1 MNISPRRR
9 RRILREHQ
17 LRQNGHTLEQ
27 IAKKVDISVATV
39 HADLRVLE
47 TNWTEFAQAT
57 RKDLLLQQINRLN
70 RLITRLTNRKPFADD
85 GTFTVEQIISLET
98 LLSRDLN
105 AANREYRLLLREL
118 RADAPHNDEIIELE
132 LSDYPDHELAD
143 PERTR
148 KNLKEPETNPA
159 AIPQKT
165 QEIASPPPPEK
176 EIPENLKVPLPKH
189 TGRNKPCPCGS
200 GRKRKLCHPQHSSS
214 PPSEVSSSP
223 PAGEM
228 SRSSLPPARPGDR
241 GGLPPGLEAESRTP
255 HPTVRRRRAEQRPT
269 HPGQSARKTSRPPRQ
284 VTTTNSHQEP
294 PRATKGLPGSGPQ
307 NWTKS
312 RTFELR
318 FKLDI

>member
-105 AANREYRLLLREL
+105 AANREFRLLLREL
-118 RADAPHNDEIIELE
+118 RADAPQNDEIIELE

-148 KNLKEPETNPA
+148 KNLKEPETNPPRSRRKHRKSRLLR
-159 AIPQKT
+159 PQKKK
-165 QEIASPPPPEK
+165 SP
-176 EIPENLKVPLPKH
+176 
-189 TGRNKPCPCGS
+189 
-200 GRKRKLCHPQHSSS
+200 
-214 PPSEVSSSP
+214 
-223 PAGEM
+223 
-228 SRSSLPPARPGDR
+228 
-241 GGLPPGLEAESRTP
+241 
-255 HPTVRRRRAEQRPT
+255 
-269 HPGQSARKTSRPPRQ
+269 KT
-284 VTTTNSHQEP
+284 
-294 PRATKGLPGSGPQ
+294 
-307 NWTKS
+307 
-312 RTFELR
+312 
-318 FKLDI
+318 

>member
-47 TNWTEFAQAT
+47 TNWTDFAQAT

-105 AANREYRLLLREL
+105 AANREFRLLLREL

-165 QEIASPPPPEK
+165 KEIAAFGGLRKRNPRKPESPAPQEHRTKQTLPLRKRQKAKTLPPPAFK
-176 EIPENLKVPLPKH
+176 LSPL
-189 TGRNKPCPCGS
+189 GGF
-200 GRKRKLCHPQHSSS
+200 KLS
-214 PPSEVSSSP
+214 P
-223 PAGEM
+223 
-228 SRSSLPPARPGDR
+228 R
-241 GGLPPGLEAESRTP
+241 GGD
-255 HPTVRRRRAEQRPT
+255 
-269 HPGQSARKTSRPPRQ
+269 
-284 VTTTNSHQEP
+284 VT
-294 PRATKGLPGSGPQ
+294 K
-307 NWTKS
+307 
-312 RTFELR
+312 
-318 FKLDI
+318 